1 MAKRRRSSYRS
12 FRQSMAQRERRF
24 YERQALMQR
33 KPNAGAIWFIVALSV
48 ALALT
53 GLLTFLGFKTR

>member
-1 MAKRRRSSYRS
+1 
-12 FRQSMAQRERRF
+12 MAQRERRF

-33 KPNAGAIWFIVALSV
+33 KPNAGAILFIVALSV

>member
-1 MAKRRRSSYRS
+1 
-12 FRQSMAQRERRF
+12 
-24 YERQALMQR
+24 MQR
-33 KPNAGAIWFIVALSV
+33 KPNAGAILFIVALSV